1 MNNTTNMICV
11 FIGGVAVGALA
22 TVGIMKRMGYIKPS
36 EDVNEE
42 QDDPSPRRARE
53 PEPQDVELPE
63 EDKPS
68 FVKPE
73 HMNTSKVQ
81 YHVPSKPD
89 LEELAKKYQ
98 DKSFT
103 EHLADREHPEDD
115 PPEEEEDEDSLE
127 AEMADAL
134 QDHQGQYEDYEL
146 DTDGYGHVLIQL
158 AGKTDN
164 DLIFLVKEDWSG
176 EIYPI
181 EDLRWFW
188 KDDVLVDIND
198 SPVDDPDRIIG
209 SALEHFGDC
218 GEPDVVYVRNVNLGA
233 EYMVTRIDGSFA
245 SYIYGVDDA
254 EVELPDKKGK
264 TRKPRR
270 DDESE
275 GAVTL

>member
-1 MNNTTNMICV
+1 MNSTSNMICV

-22 TVGIMKRMGYIKPS
+22 TVGVMKRMGYTKQT
-36 EDVNEE
+36 EE
-42 QDDPSPRRARE
+42 VDEGQDEPSPRRARE
-53 PEPQDVELPE
+53 PEPRDVELPE

-98 DKSFT
+98 DESFT
-103 EHLADREHPEDD
+103 KHLADREHPEDD
-115 PPEEEEDEDSLE
+115 PPEEEEEDPLE

-134 QDHQGQYEDYEL
+134 QDHPGQYEDEEF
-146 DTDGYGHVLIQL
+146 DTDGYGHVLLQL
-158 AGKTDN
+158 AGKMKD
-164 DLIFLVKEDWSG
+164 DLIYLVKEDWSG

-181 EDLRWFW
+181 EDLRWFAD
-188 KDDVLVDIND
+188 DDVLVDLND
-198 SPVDDPDRIIG
+198 TPVDDPDCIIG
-209 SALEHFGDC
+209 SALEHFGEC

-233 EYMVTRIDGSFA
+233 EYMITRIDGSFA

-254 EVELPDKKGK
+254 EVKLPDKKGRVK
-264 TRKPRR
+264 KPRR
-270 DDESE
+270 DDDSE